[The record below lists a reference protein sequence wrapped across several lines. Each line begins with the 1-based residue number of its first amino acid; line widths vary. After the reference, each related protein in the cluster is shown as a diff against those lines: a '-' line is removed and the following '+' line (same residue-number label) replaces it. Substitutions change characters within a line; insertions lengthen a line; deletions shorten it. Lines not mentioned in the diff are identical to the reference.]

1 MKKLLALLMLIML
14 APDVMAQTVDW
25 AKSWD
30 ELLAAA
36 RKEGKAVVSGPP
48 SPQLRQALPAAF
60 KERFGVALEYLGGR
74 SGEIATRLRAER
86 RAGIYTVDLM
96 LAGSQTMATILY
108 REAMLDPLKP
118 ALFLPDAIDGSKWKT
133 GKVWFTDPG
142 EEYVLRLCNTLTSTL
157 AINTREVKPDDL
169 RSMRDL
175 LDPRWK
181 GRMSFQDPTL
191 PGSGSNQAAQLY
203 LEFGEEFIRR
213 LYIDQKPMISRDTRQ
228 LGDWLV
234 RGTYPISFGAVDGDV
249 EQLRKEGWPVSP
261 VYNLTDWPGTT
272 TAGFG
277 QLALL
282 NQAPHP
288 NAAKLFA
295 NWIASKEGSEI
306 LARALKVVPARN
318 DIDDLSFLPPEM
330 IPRPGVSYF
339 DTYDWQFTVTT
350 KEEVRLRIKE
360 LLRTR

>member
-1 MKKLLALLMLIML
+1 MLLTLV
-14 APDVMAQTVDW
+14 PDGMAQTPDW
-25 AKSWD
+25 QKSWD
-30 ELLAAA
+30 ALVAAA
-36 RKEGKAVVSGPP
+36 RKEGKVVVSGPP
-48 SPQLRQALPAAF
+48 SQQVRQALPAAF
-60 KERFGVALEYLGGR
+60 KERFGVTLEYLGGR
-74 SGEIATRLRAER
+74 GNDIGTRLRAER

-108 REAMLDPLKP
+108 REMMLDPLKP
-118 ALFLPDAIDGSKWKT
+118 ALFLPDAIDGSHWKK
-133 GKVWFTDPG
+133 GKLWFSDPG

-169 RSMRDL
+169 HSMRDL

-203 LEFGEEFIRR
+203 IEFGEEFVRR

-249 EQLRKEGWPVSP
+249 EQLRKEGLPVAP
-261 VYNLTDWPGTT
+261 VYYLSDWPGTT

-277 QLALL
+277 QLAML

-318 DIDDLSFLPPEM
+318 DIDELSFLPPEM

-339 DTYDWQFTVTT
+339 DTYDWQFTVTK
-350 KEEVRLRIKE
+350 KEEIRLRLKE

>member
-1 MKKLLALLMLIML
+1 MKKTVALLILVML
-14 APDVMAQTVDW
+14 APAAMAQSPDW
-25 AKSWD
+25 KSAWD

-36 RKEGKAVVSGPP
+36 KRDGKVVVSGPP
-48 SPQLRQALPAAF
+48 SQQLRQALPAAF
-60 KERFGVALEYLGGR
+60 KERFGVTLEYLGGR
-74 SGEIATRLRAER
+74 GGDIATRLRAER

-108 REAMLDPLKP
+108 REMMLDPLKP
-118 ALFLPDAIDGSKWKT
+118 ALFLPDAIDASKWKQ
-133 GKVWFTDPG
+133 GKLWFSDPG

-181 GRMSFQDPTL
+181 GKLSFQDPTL

-203 LEFGEEFIRR
+203 IAFGEEFIRR
-213 LYIDQKPMISRDTRQ
+213 LYLDQKPMISRDTRQ
-228 LGDWLV
+228 LSDWLV
-234 RGTYPISFGAVDGDV
+234 RGTYPISFGAVDGEV
-249 EQLRKEGWPVSP
+249 EQLRKEGLPVAP
-261 VYNLTDWPGTT
+261 VYDLSDWPGTT

-277 QLALL
+277 QIALL

-306 LARALKVVPARN
+306 LARALNVVPARN
-318 DIDDLSFLPPEM
+318 DIDELGFLPPEM

-339 DTYDWQFTVTT
+339 DTYDWQFTVTR

-360 LLRTR
+360 LLRAR